1 MSSAACQAA
10 TVKTPIMNP
19 QKQKQKQKQEQVTI
33 PHEVVSVML
42 DGATPT
48 CAWREHLNL
57 TQEDVAARLGMSLS
71 AYVMH
76 EKSDTPQRLFLEQV
90 AAVLGLVIEQ
100 LDL

>member
-1 MSSAACQAA
+1 
-10 TVKTPIMNP
+10 VKTPIMNP
-19 QKQKQKQKQEQVTI
+19 QKQKQEQVTI

-48 CAWREHLNL
+48 RAWREYLSL

-76 EKSDTPQRLFLEQV
+76 EQSDTPQRLFLEQV
-90 AAVLGLVIEQ
+90 AVVLGLVIEQ